1 MYKEK
6 LVKFIKYV
14 NEQIPLLEQTNE
26 QYSKKI
32 IEITSF
38 LELSSSLDGEGK
50 IINKVLDDYRILEK
64 LEKERAFFYERIEAN
79 DKRIIELKN
88 QLKFVKSNICP
99 HEKTEYDETNY
110 HTGERYYR
118 CVLCGAKL

>member
-32 IEITSF
+32 LDITSF

-64 LEKERAFFYERIEAN
+64 L
-79 DKRIIELKN
+79 
-88 QLKFVKSNICP
+88 
-99 HEKTEYDETNY
+99 
-110 HTGERYYR
+110 
-118 CVLCGAKL
+118 

>member
-6 LVKFIKYV
+6 LVKFITYAH
-14 NEQIPLLEQTNE
+14 EQIPLLEQSNI

-32 IEITSF
+32 LDITNF
-38 LELSSSLDGEGK
+38 LELSSSFNDSGE
-50 IINKVLDDYRILEK
+50 IINKVLDQYGVFEK

>member
-6 LVKFIKYV
+6 VVKFITYAH
-14 NEQIPLLEQTNE
+14 EQIPLLEQSNI

-32 IEITSF
+32 LDITNF
-38 LELSSSLDGEGK
+38 LDLSSSFNDSVE
-50 IINKVLDDYRILEK
+50 IINKVLDEYGIFEK

-110 HTGERYYR
+110 HTGEKYYK